1 MSKPIK
7 RIHAVVHGRVQG
19 VFFRE
24 TTCQEARKL
33 GLSGWV
39 RNLADGTVETE
50 FQGEE
55 EGVGRMLDW
64 LPQGSSLSRVTR
76 VENRE
81 EDPVSGESDF
91 VVTWL

>member
-1 MSKPIK
+1 MSEQTK

-24 TTCQEARKL
+24 TTCHQAEKL

-39 RNLADGTVETE
+39 RNLANGTVETE

-55 EGVGRMLDW
+55 KGVGRMLDW
-64 LPQGSSLSRVTR
+64 LPQGSSLSRVIR
-76 VENRE
+76 VESRE
-81 EDPVSGESDF
+81 MDPVSGESEF
-91 VVTWL
+91 VITW

>member
-1 MSKPIK
+1 MSKQIK

-24 TTCQEARKL
+24 TTSQEASKL

-55 EGVGRMLDW
+55 EVVGRMLDW
-64 LPQGSSLSRVTR
+64 LGQGPRLSRVMR
-76 VENRE
+76 VESRE
-81 EDPVSGESDF
+81 EVPVSGESEF
-91 VVTWL
+91 AIKW

>member
-1 MSKPIK
+1 MSEQIK

-24 TTCQEARKL
+24 TTSQQANTF

-39 RNLADGTVETE
+39 RNLANGTVETE

-55 EGVGRMLDW
+55 EAVARLLDW
-64 LPQGSSLSRVTR
+64 LAQGPSLSMVTR
-76 VENRE
+76 VESRE
-81 EDPVSGESDF
+81 KNPVSGESEF
-91 VVTWL
+91 VITW

>member
-1 MSKPIK
+1 MSEQIK

-24 TTCQEARKL
+24 TTCQQAKKI

-55 EGVGRMLDW
+55 KMLARMLDW
-64 LPQGSSLSRVTR
+64 LAQGSSLSHVTR
-76 VENRE
+76 VESRE
-81 EDPVSGESDF
+81 KDPVSGESEF
-91 VVTWL
+91 AIAW

>member
-1 MSKPIK
+1 MSEQTK

-24 TTCQEARKL
+24 TTCRQAEKL

-39 RNLADGTVETE
+39 RNLANGTVETE

-55 EGVGRMLDW
+55 KVVGRMLDW

-81 EDPVSGESDF
+81 MDPVSGESEF
-91 VVTWL
+91 VITW

>member
-1 MSKPIK
+1 MSEQIK

-24 TTCQEARKL
+24 TTCQQAKKI

-55 EGVGRMLDW
+55 KMLARMLDW
-64 LPQGSSLSRVTR
+64 LAQGSSLSHVTR
-76 VENRE
+76 VESRE
-81 EDPVSGESDF
+81 EDPVSGESEF
-91 VVTWL
+91 AIAW

>member
-1 MSKPIK
+1 MSEQIK

-24 TTCQEARKL
+24 TTSQQAKKL

-39 RNLADGTVETE
+39 RNLANGTVETE

-55 EGVGRMLDW
+55 ETVARMLDW
-64 LPQGSSLSRVTR
+64 LAQGSSLSSVIR
-76 VENRE
+76 VESRE
-81 EDPVSGESDF
+81 KDPVSGESEF
-91 VVTWL
+91 AITW

>member
-1 MSKPIK
+1 MSEQIK

-24 TTCQEARKL
+24 TTCRQANAH

-39 RNLADGTVETE
+39 RNLANGTVETE

-55 EGVGRMLDW
+55 EAVVRMLDW
-64 LPQGSSLSRVTR
+64 LAQGSSFSKVSRV
-76 VENRE
+76 ESRE
-81 EDPVSGESDF
+81 KDPVSGDLEF
-91 VVTWL
+91 IITW

>member
-1 MSKPIK
+1 MSERIK
-7 RIHAVVHGRVQG
+7 RIHAVVQGRVQG

-24 TTCQEARKL
+24 TTRRQAESL

-55 EGVGRMLDW
+55 KAVEAMLSW
-64 LPQGSSLSRVTR
+64 LPQGSALSRVAR
-76 VENRE
+76 VESLE
-81 EDPVSGESDF
+81 IDPDFNESDF
-91 VVTWL
+91 SITW